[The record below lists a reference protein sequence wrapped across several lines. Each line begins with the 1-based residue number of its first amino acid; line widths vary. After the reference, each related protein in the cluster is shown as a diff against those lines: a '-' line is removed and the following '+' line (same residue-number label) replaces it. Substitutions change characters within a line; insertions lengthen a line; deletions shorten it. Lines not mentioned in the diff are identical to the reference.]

1 MLIFMSF
8 KDLRR
13 ARLLW
18 LRDTRFNGVAKAL
31 ADALARSPSQI
42 GQWLSGHRSIEEE
55 SARFI
60 ERQLRLGARGLD
72 EDVPEPALG
81 VAVNT
86 MVERWIQEDAANRS
100 DIALAHL
107 LMSEIDDVDVPPH
120 QLARRM
126 RSGPWD
132 VPFLFA
138 VQTVTGEDIRFP
150 VKAVG
155 AAIAESPVQSARG
168 VAHDLSQAAPIVEQ
182 ATVAWGDLM
191 KTDLP
196 RAFTLVARDDALAPL
211 LSKGHKARFSTE
223 KVAERT
229 DLPGRKV
236 LVADRDGHC
245 YIREYRLRR
254 GTHWQAVATNEAA
267 GFDPLDSVTDGLRV
281 LAVMTGVDWE

>member
-1 MLIFMSF
+1 MLATMSF

-31 ADALARSPSQI
+31 ADALERSPSQI

-60 ERQLRLGARGLD
+60 EKQLRLGARGLD
-72 EDVPEPALG
+72 EDVPEAALG
-81 VAVNT
+81 IAINA
-86 MVERWIQEDAANRS
+86 MVENWIQGDAANRS
-100 DIALAHL
+100 DISLANL
-107 LMSEIDDVDVPPH
+107 LMSEIDDLDVPPH
-120 QLARRM
+120 RLARRV

-132 VPFLFA
+132 VPLLFA
-138 VQTVTGEDIRFP
+138 VQTVTDEDIRFP
-150 VKAVG
+150 AKIVG
-155 AAIAESPVQSARG
+155 ASIAAATVESGRG

-182 ATVAWGDLM
+182 ATIGWGDLM

-211 LSKGHKARFSTE
+211 LSRGHKARFSTE

-254 GTHWQAVATNEAA
+254 GTHWQAVATNESA
-267 GFDPLDSVTDGLRV
+267 GFEPLDSVADGLRV